1 MEHLRNFLKLERWL
15 YVKILWKI
23 NLDVDIKTFIRTI
36 LRHSLVGV
44 SSIRGICVIHK
55 HNSEVEFLHFSTINI

>member
-1 MEHLRNFLKLERWL
+1 MLKFYGILYFFFSYCFL
-15 YVKILWKI
+15 KI

-36 LRHSLVGV
+36 LRHSLVGI

-55 HNSEVEFLHFSTINI
+55 HNSEVDFLHFSIINI